1 MTTTTVCSVDK
12 IRERQVQAEFK
23 SLGKD
28 AHESL
33 YGLSLRLYPTCEGG
47 RWDGGG
53 APEWES
59 RERHRG
65 SLEAGAKIIFH
76 VVVKFAH
83 LHLPRRTIRFHGP
96 GEAENPS
103 LLFVGTENLLA
114 QQEGE
119 EESDQQG
126 HDNEWRGAGNSGWRI
141 PDLFRGQK
149 TDQQWAIHLFIL
161 SHRGGLT
168 FT

>member
-1 MTTTTVCSVDK
+1 MTTTTVCGVDK
-12 IRERQVQAEFK
+12 IRERQVQAGFK

-33 YGLSLRLYPTCEGG
+33 YGLSLRLHPTCEGA

-65 SLEAGAKIIFH
+65 SLETGAKIIFH

-83 LHLPRRTIRFHGP
+83 LHLPRRTIRFHAP
-96 GEAENPS
+96 GWAANPS
-103 LLFVGTENLLA
+103 LSVCGDRELIGA
-114 QQEGE
+114 AIG
-119 EESDQQG
+119 
-126 HDNEWRGAGNSGWRI
+126 RGVIRSTGR
-141 PDLFRGQK
+141 
-149 TDQQWAIHLFIL
+149 
-161 SHRGGLT
+161 
-168 FT
+168 